1 MMSAKRQFLL
11 RWRGQV
17 SGPFPR
23 ELVLQKLDDH
33 EIGMWHEIQSDGE
46 WVTLEEF
53 FERERQEKA
62 RETQRAAAE
71 KPQPLPPVFH
81 GAAPPPVAV
90 AAPVWLDA
98 RKFRPKKMKWF
109 AALGLALGF
118 VGAHNFYAGYWG
130 TALVQVL
137 LTAVTVALGFGIFA
151 AWLWAM
157 IELLLVHTDRRG
169 VRMI

>member
-1 MMSAKRQFLL
+1 MISATPQFLL

-23 ELVLQKLDDH
+23 EVILQKLDDQ
-33 EIGMWHEIQSDGE
+33 EIGVWHEVQSGGE
-46 WVTLEEF
+46 WTTLDEF
-53 FERERQEKA
+53 LEGERKEKL
-62 RETQRAAAE
+62 RAAQRTAAE
-71 KPQPLPPVFH
+71 ISPPLLPAFGSP
-81 GAAPPPVAV
+81 APPPVALRPP
-90 AAPVWLDA
+90 AALA
-98 RKFRPKKMKWF
+98 ASKFSPKKMKWF
-109 AALGLALGF
+109 AVLGLAFGF

-130 TALVQVL
+130 TALAQLV
-137 LTAVTVALGFGIFA
+137 LTAVTIALGFGIFA